1 MRNNSI
7 NKFQYSPLGD
17 GGFQYSPLGDGGMS
31 AGTITV
37 ALADDHALIRNGLAG
52 LINTFH
58 GYKVIFQAG
67 NGQEFI
73 DNLQTANLPDMVLM
87 DINMPKKDGY
97 ETTRWLKQNHPG
109 VKVLALSMYDN
120 ENAIIRMLKCGAR
133 GYILKDAEPAD
144 LKRALDDIWNKG
156 FFYSDLV
163 TGHLIHSM
171 QMMDDDAETR
181 TTFNLSDRDIEFL
194 RHICSE
200 LTYKE
205 IADKMFLSPRTVD
218 GYRDALFEKLNIK
231 TRVGLVIYAIKNNIV
246 NLNSKG

>member
-1 MRNNSI
+1 MT
-7 NKFQYSPLGD
+7 K
-17 GGFQYSPLGDGGMS
+17 
-31 AGTITV
+31 TITV

-52 LINTFH
+52 LINTFD
-58 GYKVIFQAG
+58 GYNVLFQAG

-73 DNLQTANLPDMVLM
+73 DALKPNTLPDLVLM

-97 ETTRWLKQNHPG
+97 ETTLWLKQHYPD

-120 ENAIIRMLKCGAR
+120 ESAIIRMLKCGAR

-144 LKRALDDIWNKG
+144 LKRALDDIIKKG

-163 TGHLIHSM
+163 TGHLIHTM
-171 QMMDDDAETR
+171 QKMDDSAEIR
-181 TTFNLSDRDIEFL
+181 TTFNLSDREVEFL
-194 RHICSE
+194 KLICTE

-205 IADKMFLSPRTVD
+205 IADKMFVSPRTVD
-218 GYRDALFEKLNIK
+218 GYRDALCDKLDVK

-246 NLNSKG
+246 NLSTKSS